1 MKKKIYLL
9 LALMLVCMKALSED
23 KVVESKSDKKS
34 TETEVE
40 ISLDNENVTSTNGID
55 IIYGNNK
62 FKVFNVRRDE
72 PKNRMYIDGDFTID
86 SYQPMGDIRMESK
99 DGVALLDGSKAIFGQ
114 SFGYMEVGKVTGAE
128 APNDK
133 YILEEKKP
141 SLIMVLFF

>member
-62 FKVFNVRRDE
+62 FKVFNVRR
-72 PKNRMYIDGDFTID
+72 
-86 SYQPMGDIRMESK
+86 
-99 DGVALLDGSKAIFGQ
+99 
-114 SFGYMEVGKVTGAE
+114 
-128 APNDK
+128 
-133 YILEEKKP
+133 
-141 SLIMVLFF
+141 